1 MSRLPV
7 QCLLGAL
14 LIASCAPKAPQGL
27 TDQDRAAI
35 RQSEADFAA
44 SMLAKDFAKVAASYT
59 ADAVVLPANGPAAT
73 GRAAIEQL
81 LNTFPPLT
89 AFTLNS
95 AEIEGL
101 GDLAYQR
108 GTFLMTMQLPGGVT
122 AVDSGKYLEIRRRQ
136 GDGSWLITR
145 DIWNSDIPL
154 PEPPPPMA
162 GKKGT

>member
-1 MSRLPV
+1 MSRLSI
-7 QCLLGAL
+7 QYLLGAL
-14 LIASCAPKAPQGL
+14 LLASCGPKTPQGL

-44 SMLAKDFAKVAASYT
+44 SMIAKDYAKVAASYT

-81 LNTFPPLT
+81 LGTFPPLS

-95 AEIEGL
+95 VEIEGV

-108 GTFLMTMQLPGGVT
+108 GTFFMTMQLPGGVT
-122 AVDSGKYLEIRRRQ
+122 ASDSGKYLEIRRRQ
-136 GDGSWLITR
+136 PDGSWLITR

-154 PEPPPPMA
+154 PEPPPPVA